1 MTDTADRPSDDPSGS
16 PLRPLADYAIGTT
29 SGFVPVRDPLVDMPE
44 AFAAVE
50 DVVQTLAPLI
60 RAGRVRAAIR
70 SLPQV
75 DPSLANDDRER
86 ERLFLALTVLTNAWV
101 WSDGEPDLTVPANLA
116 VPVCALAEQLGREPI
131 VSHASMA
138 LQNWRRVHVDEPL
151 SADNAELLVGFH
163 GGTDETWFFT
173 ATLGVELAAAPIIA
187 DLHAA
192 ANAAANHDHGE
203 LLGRLVSTA
212 NAMLTLNVALERMRE
227 WCDPHFFYG
236 RLRPF
241 LAGWPEPGVVYEGV
255 DPTPRILA
263 GGSAGQ
269 SSVIQALDAALGVTH
284 QGVAG
289 TFLGAM
295 RRYMPPPH
303 RRFIVDL
310 EQRSPLRAIATSGD
324 APDVTAAY
332 DAIVSEL
339 DSFRQRHIRL
349 SVDYIRKPS
358 NDADLVGTG
367 GSDFVELLRDARTD
381 TLGARPRPSGPS

>member
-1 MTDTADRPSDDPSGS
+1 MVRRRAR
-16 PLRPLADYAIGTT
+16 T
-29 SGFVPVRDPLVDMPE
+29 SRSRRTWPCR
-44 AFAAVE
+44 FA
-50 DVVQTLAPLI
+50 P
-60 RAGRVRAAIR
+60 
-70 SLPQV
+70 
-75 DPSLANDDRER
+75 
-86 ERLFLALTVLTNAWV
+86 
-101 WSDGEPDLTVPANLA
+101 
-116 VPVCALAEQLGREPI
+116 AEQLGCEPI

-212 NAMLTLNVALERMRE
+212 NAMLTPNVALERMRE

-269 SSVIQALDAALGVTH
+269 SSVIQASDAAPGSRIRAWLEPSSGRCAATCHRHTAGSSSTSNSDRPCEQSPPAVTPR
-284 QGVAG
+284 
-289 TFLGAM
+289 TS
-295 RRYMPPPH
+295 RR
-303 RRFIVDL
+303 RTT
-310 EQRSPLRAIATSGD
+310 RSSASSTRSASATSGCRSTTSASPRTTQIWS
-324 APDVTAAY
+324 APEGRT
-332 DAIVSEL
+332 S
-339 DSFRQRHIRL
+339 SSCQRR
-349 SVDYIRKPS
+349 
-358 NDADLVGTG
+358 
-367 GSDFVELLRDARTD
+367 RTD
-381 TLGARPRPSGPS
+381 TLGARPFPSGPS